1 MARVGSMDPFDST
14 TDDWVE
20 YTERVSQYFVANDIA
35 AEKHVAVLL
44 SAMGG
49 KSYGLLR
56 SLTAPDKPSDK
67 TFDELVKV
75 MKEHLSPKPL
85 LIAERFRFHKR
96 NQHEG
101 ESIVSY
107 VAELKRLTEHC
118 EFAQGLDDAL
128 RDRLV
133 CGILN
138 EAIQKRLLTE
148 DKLTYKRAVEIA
160 VSMETAA
167 RDAVELQTGVKAIN
181 VNKMATVPQERE
193 REPCYRCGRGF
204 HSPSQ
209 CRFRDEICRLC
220 NKTGHIQRVCRS
232 GKSRVNKSERKT
244 QWNAHKNKK
253 VYNVEETAGEES
265 DESEHTNCLDVYHAK
280 GGGREAIWLTPQVNG
295 KQVKMELDTGSAVS
309 VMAHSDFVQY
319 FGDQKLNSS
328 SVLLKTYT
336 GEKIKPLGVL
346 PVEVQ
351 HNGQQCTL
359 DLYIVKRGGPALWG
373 RDWLR
378 KLQLDWKSIKSL
390 QVAPNTTDKS
400 TEVKLETVLVAATP
414 VFQDGIGTLKNIKG
428 KIVLQDGAIPR
439 FHKARPVPYAIRQK
453 VEAELDRL
461 EADGILSKVDWSP
474 WATPIVPVAKKSGAV
489 RVCGDFKITIN
500 PVLQAEQY
508 PLPRIEDIFAN
519 LAGGKRFTKVDL
531 AEAYLQMEI
540 EEDSK
545 MFLTINTLKG
555 LYRYN
560 RLVFGVASAPAIWQR
575 AMDQVLQGIPGTQ
588 CYLDDIIVT
597 GANDNEHLENLH
609 KVLQRLQDYGLRAR
623 RDKCEFFK
631 PCITYCGHT
640 IDAQGLHKCKEKI
653 NAVMK
658 APQPQDVQQL
668 RSFLGFINYYHRFMP
683 NLSTVLHPLNELLQ
697 AER

>member
-1 MARVGSMDPFDST
+1 MARVGSIDPFDST

-49 KSYGLLR
+49 RSYGLLR

-193 REPCYRCGRGF
+193 HEPCYRCGRGF

-244 QWNAHKNKK
+244 QWNVHKNKK
-253 VYNVEETAGEES
+253 VYNIEETAGEES

-295 KQVKMELDTGSAVS
+295 KQVRMELDTGSAVS

-560 RLVFGVASAPAIWQR
+560 RLVFGVASAPAIHQG
-575 AMDQVLQGIPGTQ
+575 QVQGAGRVTQWSSGSGEDEGTRQ
-588 CYLDDIIVT
+588 ELCLV
-597 GANDNEHLENLH
+597 
-609 KVLQRLQDYGLRAR
+609 AR
-623 RDKCEFFK
+623 D
-631 PCITYCGHT
+631 
-640 IDAQGLHKCKEKI
+640 
-653 NAVMK
+653 
-658 APQPQDVQQL
+658 
-668 RSFLGFINYYHRFMP
+668 
-683 NLSTVLHPLNELLQ
+683 
-697 AER
+697 